1 LSNLDESGGADE
13 DDVRDD
19 DSRDGGGDAHARIA
33 VRTGDAGRATAIEH
47 PHQAA
52 AGSQQD
58 HQRQE
63 GAEGRPEAVVG
74 GVEPGVAEQL
84 ARLRHGAPVLT
95 AARHHHHAVAEKQRT
110 GNEDR
115 GDEDQ
120 DGGRHAVARLQTAT
134 RTHLYTVQRA
144 NYSTLAFDGRD
155 LIFHHGFKNLFT
167 IVYSPKVF
175 FLRFYK
181 FSYYSNVFYS
191 NVGKMAYTYYKTI
204 N

>member
-1 LSNLDESGGADE
+1 LSNLDEGGGADE
-13 DDVRDD
+13 HDVRDD

-33 VRTGDAGRATAIEH
+33 VRTGDAGRATAVEH

-58 HQRQE
+58 HERQE

-84 ARLRHGAPVLT
+84 ARLWHGAAVLT
-95 AARHHHHAVAEKQRT
+95 AARHRHHAVAEKQRT

-134 RTHLYTVQRA
+134 RTRTHLCTVYGA
-144 NYSTLAFDGRD
+144 PIIAHVPLMGEMLPFLD
-155 LIFHHGFKNLFT
+155 LKRFYLCLFT
-167 IVYSPKVF
+167 EHFYVF
-175 FLRFYK
+175 TSFLIIHR
-181 FSYYSNVFYS
+181 VA
-191 NVGKMAYTYYKTI
+191 VT
-204 N
+204 